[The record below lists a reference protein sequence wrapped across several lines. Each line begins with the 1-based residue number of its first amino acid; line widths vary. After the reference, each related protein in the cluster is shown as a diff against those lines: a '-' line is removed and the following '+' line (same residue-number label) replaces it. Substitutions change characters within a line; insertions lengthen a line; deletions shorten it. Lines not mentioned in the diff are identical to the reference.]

1 MQALTERRISHTART
16 LTVLFSA
23 MSVYQVHDSFLGLL
37 GSSTFCACDINERQT
52 APVHAMEVVAWPYG
66 STYF

>member
-1 MQALTERRISHTART
+1 MQALTGWRISHTARS
-16 LTVLFSA
+16 LAVLFSA
-23 MSVYQVHDSFLGLL
+23 VSVYQVHDSFLGFL
-37 GSSTFCACDINERQT
+37 GSGTCCASDINERQR